1 MRLDKFLSDCGCGTR
16 REARTLVRSGMVMVN
31 GAAERNAG
39 RQVDE
44 TLDAVVCAGR
54 QLVYVKYQYLMMNK
68 PAGVVTATVDKHLPT
83 VLDLVPDV
91 YSHYRIFPVGR
102 LDIDTTGLLLLTN
115 DGELAH
121 RLLSPKNHVDK
132 TYWAIIQGMVDV
144 MDAEAFAA
152 GIVLDDGYRCMPA
165 RLTILKSAAQSE
177 ISVTIQEGKY
187 HQVKRM
193 FASVGKKVVRLKRVQ
208 MGSLS
213 LDEAL
218 PEGGV
223 RPLTAEEVAL
233 LVKQSELCR

>member
-68 PAGVVTATVDKHLPT
+68 PAGVVTATEDKHLPT

-132 TYWAIIQGMVDV
+132 TYWAIIQGRVDV